1 MNLNFCIISSLL
13 FISLFYNDNNY
24 YIKNSS
30 FPYKLTVNSIEND
43 FRLLVELIG
52 TCVLNYFYL
61 FKVCY
66 ITSID
71 IILKCIT
78 YYFIIFNQ
86 LFVYSLD
93 FIRLCIINSYIFSL
107 SMTELLCNYPNN
119 YLIFIYYSSKL
130 YLNNIIN
137 T

>member
-13 FISLFYNDNNY
+13 FISLFYNNNNY
-24 YIKNSS
+24 YIDNSS
-30 FPYKLTVNSIEND
+30 ENINTIDND
-43 FRLLVELIG
+43 FRLLLELIG

-66 ITSID
+66 LESINV
-71 IILKCIT
+71 ILICVT
-78 YYFIIFNQ
+78 HYFIIFNH
-86 LFVYSLD
+86 LFIYSLD

-119 YLIFIYYSSKL
+119 YLIFIYYFAKL
-130 YLNNIIN
+130 YLNNRI
-137 T
+137 TS

>member
-24 YIKNSS
+24 YIDNSS
-30 FPYKLTVNSIEND
+30 ENINIIDND
-43 FRLLVELIG
+43 FRLLLELIG

-66 ITSID
+66 LESINV
-71 IILKCIT
+71 ILICVT
-78 YYFIIFNQ
+78 HYFITFNH
-86 LFVYSLD
+86 LFIYSLD

-119 YLIFIYYSSKL
+119 YLIFIYYFAKL
-130 YLNNIIN
+130 YLNNRI
-137 T
+137 TS

>member
-24 YIKNSS
+24 YIDNSS
-30 FPYKLTVNSIEND
+30 ENINIIDND
-43 FRLLVELIG
+43 FRLLLELIG

-66 ITSID
+66 LESINV
-71 IILKCIT
+71 ILICVT
-78 YYFIIFNQ
+78 HYFITFNH
-86 LFVYSLD
+86 LFIYSLD

-107 SMTELLCNYPNN
+107 SITELLCNYPNN
-119 YLIFIYYSSKL
+119 YLIFIYYFAKL
-130 YLNNIIN
+130 YLNNRI
-137 T
+137 TS